1 MKTDLLEDPT
11 EEELA
16 RDWTLSKED
25 FDQVLACRGQQNRLR
40 FAVQFCLVRKTGRFL
55 AEDQTVSSRV
65 LNHLCRQL
73 DYHPVF
79 RLPPA
84 GRAATETEHR
94 QRILSYLS
102 LRSYGEE
109 EQAQLTRWL
118 LARAREGVS
127 PDELLV
133 RCERI
138 LLSKGIALPEIVSL
152 KGLVREVCSSA
163 RRNLVEQVADLI
175 SPDFGLRLDA
185 LLDVEPSES
194 RSQLFR
200 LKEYPPSATSEVLVD
215 YLRRSEFLADLE
227 LEAIDWADVSLEQ
240 IAYLAKRARRYDVYR
255 LKRFRPEKRWALL
268 ACLLFEQ
275 SKTVLDHLVELHIQY
290 MTKMWR
296 RARRAH
302 EDKHRKFRKQL
313 SKNLDILLR
322 TGHVLLDSERSWTDE
337 VEAGELRSALEV
349 CEQFQQLERS
359 GFLEQLEARYSQLRR
374 YLPGFMKLPFE
385 AEKGGEELLQA
396 IKVSRQLDSGEL
408 KRFPPEVPQSFVPVS
423 WKASLLDPKGRLRR
437 APWEIALARATKDAL
452 RSGDLYLSGSRRHVS
467 FTNLIYN
474 EARWEAERLDA
485 YAELSLPK
493 DAERM
498 LECLRQDYQRAA
510 EALQSGMSRD
520 SFASIKDGRL
530 KLRRPKGRSL
540 STRVKELKKVTEA
553 HMPRVRIEKLLM
565 DVDSWCGFTKAL
577 RPLPGYQPRAGNNGD
592 DRATTLLAA
601 VIAHGTNLGIAAMG
615 SSTEGVTTDMLAGA
629 SRGFLHPGALK
640 ASQTILIN
648 YHHGMEASRVW
659 GQGRT
664 SSSDGQRFGIQ
675 GNSMQA
681 SFYPR
686 YFGYYDRAITV
697 LTHVSDQFS
706 VFGTQVISC
715 GTREA
720 LYVLDALLENDTD
733 LNIEEH
739 MTDTHGYTEQ
749 LCGLF
754 HMLGLAFMPRIANLG
769 RCQLYRMDRHQS
781 YGDLDAIL
789 RQPVDLSLIGEQWD
803 PMVRVV
809 ASLRNRT
816 APANVV
822 VQRLVASRPSDRLA
836 KAFRELGRLT
846 KTIYILRYLH
856 EPELRQRIQLQLN
869 RGEARHSLARRLF
882 FANQGEFRERD
893 LESIMNK
900 ASCLSL
906 LSNAVLVWNTRN
918 LADIVDQIRASGE
931 DVSDAELAQI
941 SPLACKHIIP
951 NGTYSFR

>member
-1 MKTDLLEDPT
+1 MKANLPDDPT

-25 FDQVLACRGQQNRLR
+25 FDQVLTCRGQENRLR
-40 FAVQFCLVRKTGRFL
+40 FSVQLCLVRKTGRFL
-55 AEDQTVSSRV
+55 AETQTVPARV

-84 GRAATETEHR
+84 GRAATESEHR

-109 EQAQLTRWL
+109 EQAQLARWL
-118 LARAREGVS
+118 SARAREGVS

-138 LLSKGIALPEIVSL
+138 LLSKGIALPERASL
-152 KGLVREVCSSA
+152 KQLVSEVCSSA
-163 RRNLVEQVADLI
+163 RRNLVEQVAKLI
-175 SPDFGLRLDA
+175 SPDFGLKLDA
-185 LLDVEPSES
+185 LLDVEPSET
-194 RSQLFR
+194 RSQLFH

-215 YLRRSEFLADLE
+215 YLRRSEFLEALDLE
-227 LEAIDWADVSLEQ
+227 TLDWEGVSLEQ
-240 IAYLAKRARRYDVYR
+240 VSYLAKRARRYDASR

-313 SKNLDILLR
+313 SKNLDVLLR
-322 TGHVLLDSERSWTDE
+322 TGHMLLDSERSWTDE
-337 VEAGELRSALEV
+337 IEAGELRSALEV
-349 CEQFQQLERS
+349 CEQFQQLERN
-359 GFLEQLEARYSQLRR
+359 GFLEQIEARYSQLRR

-385 AEKGGEELLQA
+385 AEKGGEDLLQA
-396 IKVSRQLDSGEL
+396 IEISRRLDNGEL
-408 KRFPPEVPQSFVPVS
+408 KRLPLEVPHSFVPVNWRS
-423 WKASLLDPKGRLRR
+423 SLFDPKGRPRR
-437 APWEIALARATKDAL
+437 APWEIALARAIKDAL

-498 LECLRQDYQRAA
+498 LECLRQDYHRAA
-510 EALQSGMSRD
+510 EALQSGMDRE

-540 STRVKELKKVTEA
+540 STRAKELKKITEA

-577 RPLPGYQPRAGNNGD
+577 RPLPGYQSRSGGNGD
-592 DRATTLLAA
+592 QATTLLAA
-601 VIAHGTNLGIAAMG
+601 LIAHGTNLGIAAMG
-615 SSTEGVTTDMLAGA
+615 SSTEGVTTDMLAGV
-629 SRGFLHPGALK
+629 SRGYLHPGSLK
-640 ASQTILIN
+640 SSQTVLVN
-648 YHHGMEASRVW
+648 YHHGMEASGVW

-754 HMLGLAFMPRIANLG
+754 HMLGLAFMPRIANLAS
-769 RCQLYRMDRHQS
+769 CQLYRMDRTQS

-856 EPELRQRIQLQLN
+856 EPELRKRIQLQLN
-869 RGEARHSLARRLF
+869 RGEARHSLAKRLF
-882 FANQGEFRERD
+882 FANQGEFRESD

-906 LSNAVLVWNTRN
+906 LSNAVLVWNTKN
-918 LADIVDQIRASGE
+918 LADIVDRIRASGE